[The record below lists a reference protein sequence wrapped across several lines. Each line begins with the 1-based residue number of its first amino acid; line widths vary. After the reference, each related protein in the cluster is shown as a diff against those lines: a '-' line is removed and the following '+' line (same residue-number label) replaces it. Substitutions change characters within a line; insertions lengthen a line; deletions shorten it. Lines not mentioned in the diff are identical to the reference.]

1 MKVKEFLSVCDF
13 MPNEVKDLSR
23 NIYLLNGRK
32 YEDYEE
38 MDIRVVTNTNGYI
51 LIILDTFGN

>member
-1 MKVKEFLSVCDF
+1 